1 VSQLLKNP
9 VKVGAPAWVRLGSWL
24 LLAVFVAMLAGRFTL
39 GRLGE
44 SLPDFDL
51 RLGFLY
57 VIALGVSL
65 WMAGGREHI
74 PKPLRIAGA
83 GLFSGWVL
91 WLAFSSMWSPEGARV
106 GATLTDLALLFAFT
120 WLAWF
125 LMRRL
130 PAESTA
136 KIWKWML
143 VAGLIYFALAMA
155 AGPGAQGRYAAPGG
169 GPNVFVRIMV
179 LASVASLYF
188 TSVKKKTIYLLP
200 VPLFAVGAAL
210 SGSRGGLLSA
220 AIILLVFL
228 FPICRQLG
236 AKRIAGMVFIGAV
249 GVWIFAA
256 LNPSVV
262 KFVED
267 RFLQQTLVEGYSSD
281 RDSIAEDALRL
292 FEGSPISGVGLD
304 GYFALQTGSVQF
316 EYPHN
321 LLIATMAE
329 SGTIGLVLILGA
341 LLTVFVV
348 AVRTRPMPAAVL
360 YAAGAGFYQF
370 VASLFSGDYYD
381 TRLMWFFLG
390 LAAIEAARNRRNASS
405 ESGTPQE
412 QPRLIN
418 GKARRLPSSH
428 QRPSP
433 QSRPAPAPP
442 SRR

>member
-1 VSQLLKNP
+1 MSQLLKKP
-9 VKVGAPAWVRLGSWL
+9 LKVGAPAWVRLGSWL

-39 GRLGE
+39 GRLVS

-57 VIALGVSL
+57 VIVLGLGL
-65 WMAGGREHI
+65 WVAGGHGAL

-83 GLFSGWVL
+83 GLFSAWVL
-91 WLAFSSMWSPEGARV
+91 WLAFSSTWAPEGARV
-106 GATLTDLALLFAFT
+106 GETLTDLVLLFAFT
-120 WLAWF
+120 WIAWS

-130 PAESTA
+130 PAEATA

-179 LASVASLYF
+179 LGAIASLYF

-220 AIILLVFL
+220 AVILFVFL
-228 FPICRQLG
+228 IPICRQLG
-236 AKRIAGMVFIGAV
+236 AKRITGMVLLGGI
-249 GVWIFAA
+249 GVWIFTT
-256 LNPSVV
+256 LNPSVL
-262 KFVED
+262 KFVND
-267 RFLQQTLVEGYSSD
+267 RFVQQTLVEGYSSD

-292 FEGSPISGVGLD
+292 FQENPIAGVGLD

-329 SGTIGLVLILGA
+329 SGLIGLIFILGA
-341 LLTVFVV
+341 LLTVFAVV
-348 AVRTRPMPAAVL
+348 VRSRPIPAMVL
-360 YAAGAGFYQF
+360 YSAGAGFYQF
-370 VASLFSGDYYD
+370 AASLFSGDYYD

-390 LAAIEAARNRRNASS
+390 LAAIEAARSRRPLPSG
-405 ESGTPQE
+405 SGTAPEPGTPSQSMPQAS
-412 QPRLIN
+412 RLRSTT
-418 GKARRLPSSH
+418 AR
-428 QRPSP
+428 
-433 QSRPAPAPP
+433 
-442 SRR
+442 